1 MILPSHFKKLI
12 NCSYVD
18 ESDLKDIHKLI
29 GTIKDEDS
37 LPTDFLQFRHI
48 MRRYAK
54 FTMFETKQ
62 LVHMAHFMSVQP
74 VTGLNTLNNIL
85 RFTGSQIRVDLPF
98 IKEITRLIVSRE
110 LNMLFEQIRREDM
123 ILSFEDLDA
132 FTEEEMDKICFR
144 RGISIDQSFKERK
157 EDLKL
162 WLSISN
168 QRNVPNSLLLLT
180 RLADRQ
186 NFEISDDENMDEI
199 LRRVRKPTL
208 IKILL
213 TNLFFL
219 VDPRLVLHR
228 ECSRV
233 RESFRH

>member
-1 MILPSHFKKLI
+1 
-12 NCSYVD
+12 
-18 ESDLKDIHKLI
+18 
-29 GTIKDEDS
+29 
-37 LPTDFLQFRHI
+37 
-48 MRRYAK
+48 
-54 FTMFETKQ
+54 
-62 LVHMAHFMSVQP
+62 
-74 VTGLNTLNNIL
+74 
-85 RFTGSQIRVDLPF
+85 
-98 IKEITRLIVSRE
+98 
-110 LNMLFEQIRREDM
+110 M